1 MDQNTLFASLMILGY
16 LLSSIPFGYI
26 IARLK
31 KIDIQNQGS
40 GNIGG
45 TNVFRVLGFKYAVL
59 VALLDVFKVLLPS
72 LLARYYLADEWM
84 VSLVVLVSVLGHIF
98 PVWLK
103 FKGGKAVSG
112 VFASMIA
119 VIGWQYSLVFL
130 LVWAVML
137 RMIKIMSLTNLI
149 IVWFIP
155 LLFYLF
161 THSIAFTVLGF
172 VYVPII
178 YWSHR
183 ENIKRLREGTEKRI
197 IKS

>member
-1 MDQNTLFASLMILGY
+1 MDQNILSILLIVLGY
-16 LLSSIPFGYI
+16 FSGSIPFGYI

-31 KIDIQNQGS
+31 NVDIQKQGS

-45 TNVFRVLGFKYAVL
+45 TNVYRSMGIGYAVL
-59 VALLDVFKVLLPS
+59 VAALDVAKVLLPS
-72 LLARYYLADEWM
+72 LLAMHYLVNEWM

-98 PVWLK
+98 PAWLK

-119 VIGWQYSLVFL
+119 VIGWQYSLVL
-130 LVWAVML
+130 LLIWAVLL
-137 RMIKIMSLTNLI
+137 RTIKIMSLTNLI
-149 IVWFIP
+149 LVWFIP
-155 LLFYLF
+155 LLIYFI
-161 THSIAFTVLGF
+161 THSIPFTVLGLA
-172 VYVPII
+172 YVPIL

-197 IKS
+197 IKP

>member
-1 MDQNTLFASLMILGY
+1 MDQNTLWILLIVLGY
-16 LLSSIPFGYI
+16 LSGSIPFGYI
-26 IARLK
+26 IAK
-31 KIDIQNQGS
+31 FKNIDIRKKDS

-45 TNVFRVLGFKYAVL
+45 TNVYRSMGLGYAVL
-59 VALLDVFKVLLPS
+59 VAALDVSKVLLPS
-72 LLARYYLADEWM
+72 LLARYYLANEWM

-98 PVWLK
+98 PVWIG

-130 LVWAVML
+130 LLWAVLL

-149 IVWFIP
+149 IVWIIP
-155 LLFYLF
+155 LLFYFF
-161 THSIAFTVLGF
+161 THSIPFTVLGLA
-172 VYVPII
+172 YVPIL

>member
-1 MDQNTLFASLMILGY
+1 MDQNILSILLIVLGY
-16 LLSSIPFGYI
+16 FSGSIPFGYI

-31 KIDIQNQGS
+31 NVDIQKQGS

-45 TNVFRVLGFKYAVL
+45 TNVYRSMGIGYAVL
-59 VALLDVFKVLLPS
+59 VAALDVAKVLLPS
-72 LLARYYLADEWM
+72 LLAMHYLANEWV
-84 VSLVVLVSVLGHIF
+84 VSLAVLVSVLGHIF

-119 VIGWQYSLVFL
+119 VIGWQYSLVL
-130 LVWAVML
+130 LLIWAVLL

-149 IVWFIP
+149 IVWIIP
-155 LLFYLF
+155 FLFYFF
-161 THSIAFTVLGF
+161 THSIPFTVLGLA
-172 VYVPII
+172 YVPIL

-197 IKS
+197 IK

>member
-1 MDQNTLFASLMILGY
+1 MDQNTLFVLLIVLGY
-16 LLSSIPFGYI
+16 LSGSIPFGYI
-26 IARLK
+26 IAKLK
-31 KIDIQNQGS
+31 NIDIRKRDS

-45 TNVFRVLGFKYAVL
+45 TNVYRSMGFGYAVL
-59 VALLDVFKVLLPS
+59 VAVLDVSKVLLPS
-72 LLARYYLADEWM
+72 LLAKHYLTNEWM

-98 PVWLK
+98 PAWIG

-130 LVWAVML
+130 LVWAVLL
-137 RMIKIMSLTNLI
+137 RTIKIMSLTNLI
-149 IVWFIP
+149 IVWIIP

-161 THSIAFTVLGF
+161 THSIPFTVLGLA
-172 VYVPII
+172 YVPVL

-197 IKS
+197 IK